1 MKTVAIAG
9 GIGAGKTAVG
19 ERLATLGWPVI
30 DADVIARRVVEKGE
44 PAWRAIRDAFGTAA
58 LQANGEIDREFVAD
72 VVFHDSSA
80 LRRLNYI
87 THGPIGNEIVRE
99 LDATT
104 GAAVFV
110 ALPLFRSE
118 HRTIFHL
125 DQVWAVQVESTTA
138 LQRLCTLR
146 GFSEDDA
153 RARLAAQMS
162 NDERAALVD
171 RVFWN
176 EGTLDDLFAQLDA
189 ALVELGVGRD

>member
-1 MKTVAIAG
+1 VKTVAIAG

-19 ERLATLGWPVI
+19 ERLSSLGWPVI
-30 DADVIARRVVEKGE
+30 DADVIARRVVENGE

-58 LQANGEIDREFVAD
+58 LQTDGEIDREFVAD
-72 VVFHDSSA
+72 VVFHDPSA
-80 LRRLNYI
+80 LRRLNLI

-125 DQVWAVQVESTTA
+125 DQVWAVLVEPSTA
-138 LQRLCTLR
+138 LKRLCTLR

-162 NDERAALVD
+162 NDQRASLVD

-176 EGTLDDLFAQLDA
+176 EGTLDDLFTQLDA
-189 ALVELGVGRD
+189 ALVELGVRRD